1 MRWALKPTSSV
12 ASAARIARSFLGV
25 AKAYNKIA
33 ISRASMVLNTLSR
46 LKNTA
51 PILRADNSAFIT
63 AASLRSRTNMAMS
76 LAMSGLASCSRLV
89 LTRHNPCCASVSKRF
104 ISLAASA
111 ARRCL
116 AVVLFKPFTSSS
128 ANKRIRNAAGL
139 VVASLRCL
147 LAADDGVLTIS

>member
-1 MRWALKPTSSV
+1 
-12 ASAARIARSFLGV
+12 
-25 AKAYNKIA
+25 
-33 ISRASMVLNTLSR
+33 MVLNTLSR

-51 PILRADNSAFIT
+51 PILRADNAAFIT

-76 LAMSGLASCSRLV
+76 LAMSGLPSCSRLV
-89 LTRHNPCCASVSKRF
+89 FTRHNPCCASVSKRF

-116 AVVLFKPFTSSS
+116 ALVLLRPLTSSS
-128 ANKRIRNAAGL
+128 ANKRIRRAAGL